1 MFSSILNKY
10 LALFSVDSLVS
21 TVGQDFI
28 FGFVNNYDGSGLLV
42 ALVSNA
48 NDQPANVTITSSFA
62 SFQTISV
69 LVQPQT
75 VEKVDDIEYK
85 YEKQLTDSH
94 YSADNRCSLQRHC
107 RFANTGRR
115 EQGNTSSINAACRR
129 LCTQRNFDWC
139 KVV

>member
-10 LALFSVDSLVS
+10 LALFSVDSLIS

-28 FGFVNNYDGSGLLV
+28 FGFVYNLGGDGLLV

-85 YEKQLTDSH
+85 YEKQ
-94 YSADNRCSLQRHC
+94 
-107 RFANTGRR
+107 
-115 EQGNTSSINAACRR
+115 
-129 LCTQRNFDWC
+129 
-139 KVV
+139 